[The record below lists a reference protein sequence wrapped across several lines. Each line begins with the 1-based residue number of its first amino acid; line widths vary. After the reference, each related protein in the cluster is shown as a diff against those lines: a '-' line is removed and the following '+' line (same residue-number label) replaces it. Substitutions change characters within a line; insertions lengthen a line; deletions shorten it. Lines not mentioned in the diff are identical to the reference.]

1 MTFSLVARDP
11 ETGAF
16 GMVVTSSSPA
26 VAARCIHLRAGVG
39 GVASQNV
46 TDPGLGVRILDE
58 LQKGAGAA
66 EALARVTGE
75 AANIDFR
82 QLSVVDAQG
91 VTASFSGAGTLGTHR
106 TVEQD
111 GAVAAGNLLSDLR
124 VPQAIMDG
132 YQQSTAAA
140 FERRLLDGLAAGLAA
155 GGEEGP
161 VHSAGLVV
169 MDRHSWAPTDLR
181 VDWDEED
188 PIAALSLLWER
199 WAPEKEAYRTRAIE
213 PDLAP
218 SYGVPG
224 DQ

>member
-1 MTFSLVARDP
+1 
-11 ETGAF
+11 
-16 GMVVTSSSPA
+16 MVVTSSSPS
-26 VAARCIHLRAGVG
+26 VAARCIHLRAEVG

-46 TDPGLGVRILDE
+46 TDPGLGARILDE
-58 LQKGAGAA
+58 LEQGAGAV
-66 EALARVTGE
+66 EALARVTEE

-82 QLSVVDAQG
+82 QLSVVDAHG

-111 GAVAAGNLLSDLR
+111 GAVAAGNLLSDPR
-124 VPQAIMDG
+124 VPQAIMDA
-132 YQQSTAAA
+132 YQNSTAVD

-161 VHSAGLVV
+161 VHSAGLMVK
-169 MDRHSWAPTDLR
+169 DRHSWAPTDLR
-181 VDWDEED
+181 VDWHDED
-188 PIAALSLLWER
+188 PIGELARLWER

-218 SYGVPG
+218 TYGVPG

>member
-1 MTFSLVARDP
+1 MTFSLVARDSN
-11 ETGAF
+11 TGAF

-26 VAARCIHLRAGVG
+26 VAARCVHLRSNVG

-46 TDPGLGVRILDE
+46 TDPGLGARILDE
-58 LQKGAGAA
+58 LANGVDAV
-66 EALARVTGE
+66 EALARVTGS

-82 QLSVVDAQG
+82 QLSVVDASG
-91 VTASFSGAGTLGTHR
+91 NTAAFSGAGTLGTNR

-111 GAVAAGNLLSDLR
+111 GAVAAGNLLSSLLI
-124 VPQAIMDG
+124 PQTIMDA
-132 YQQSTAAA
+132 YQNSKAEA

-161 VHSAGLVV
+161 VHSAGLMV

-188 PIAALSLLWER
+188 PIGALSLLWER
-199 WAPEKEAYRTRAIE
+199 WAPEKEAYRSRANE

-218 SYGVPG
+218 NYGVPG